1 MRRLFRRL
9 NNADCF
15 GVREGQKP
23 HATCGGP
30 AMPDGNPFGAPRR
43 WPPVVSLDRHK
54 FSIVAVV
61 LPPDGGKLEV
71 FRIEPTSGRS
81 VGSSASSRPSGA
93 GCLLRGGARRV
104 RAVAAVDE
112 DGWLGCDVVARS
124 LIPVHAGDRVKDR
137 PPGREEARVACT
149 GWGRGGSCMP
159 PADPQSRAGP
169 RSSDRDRQGAGQRRT
184 ARPARG
190 VGIDDMP
197 GDDT

>member
-1 MRRLFRRL
+1 MRIVLGSARAKSRMRPVEDQPCLTVIPSVHP
-9 NNADCF
+9 
-15 GVREGQKP
+15 G
-23 HATCGGP
+23 
-30 AMPDGNPFGAPRR
+30 DGRR
-43 WPPVVSLDRHK
+43 WCRW
-54 FSIVAVV
+54 IVTSSRSWPWL